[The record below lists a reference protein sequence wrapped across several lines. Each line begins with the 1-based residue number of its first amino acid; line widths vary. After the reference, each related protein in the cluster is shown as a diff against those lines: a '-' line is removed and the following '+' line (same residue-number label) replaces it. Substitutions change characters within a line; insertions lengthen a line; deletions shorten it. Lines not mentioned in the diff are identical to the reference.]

1 MARRLNELNIWLNGE
16 FVGVWRR
23 KGGREE
29 LKYDEAWVKSERGR
43 PLSLSLPFTPGNQM
57 LRGEVVQYYFDN
69 LLPDSHGIRERLA
82 NKFGANNASPFD
94 LLVELG
100 RDCVGAV
107 QLLKPGEVPED
118 VDTINCEPLEE
129 AKVADILRTTV
140 SGIPLSHGDRDGEL
154 RLSLAGAQEKTAL
167 LWHDE
172 QWCLPL
178 GVTPTTHILKL
189 PLGLV
194 GHMKVDMSESVEN
207 EWLCLKI
214 VEAFGLPVA
223 NCEMAQFE
231 DQKTLVVERFDR
243 KLASDGSWI
252 IRIPQ
257 EDMCQAKGIS
267 PLLKYQCDGGPGIA
281 DCMRVLDGS
290 LAALE
295 DKQIFFAAQI
305 IFWMLYATDGHAKN
319 FSIQHRSKD
328 KYELAPLYDVLSAL
342 PIIGK
347 KHGQIAEQKARLAMA
362 IRGSHNHYLINQI
375 QRRHFIKQAT
385 QFGFTTDVAN
395 SLIESVINKTEQ
407 VINEV
412 GAMLPEQ
419 FPYTVADR
427 IFNGLQKQS
436 NKLARNV
443 KLS

>member
-16 FVGVWRR
+16 FVGVWKRR
-23 KGGREE
+23 GGREE
-29 LKYDEAWVKSERGR
+29 LKYDEAWVESERGR

-57 LRGEVVQYYFDN
+57 FRGEVVQYYFDN
-69 LLPDSHGIRERLA
+69 LLPDSRDIRERLA
-82 NKFGANNASPFD
+82 NKFGANSTSPFD

-107 QLLKPGEVPED
+107 QLLKPGKVPEG
-118 VDTINCEPLEE
+118 VDTINCEPLDE
-129 AKVADILRTTV
+129 AKVADILRKTV
-140 SGIPLSHGDRDGEL
+140 SGNPLGHGGEDGEL

-194 GHMKVDMSESVEN
+194 GHMKADMNESVEN
-207 EWLCLKI
+207 EWLCSKI

-267 PLLKYQCDGGPGIA
+267 PLLKYQSDSGPGIA
-281 DCMRVLDGS
+281 DCMSVLDGS
-290 LAALE
+290 SEALA
-295 DKQIFFAAQI
+295 DKQIFFVAQI
-305 IFWMLYATDGHAKN
+305 IFWLLYATDGHAKN
-319 FSIQHRSKD
+319 FSIQHHSKD

-347 KHGQIAEQKARLAMA
+347 KHDQIAKQKAKLAMA
-362 IRGSHNHYLINQI
+362 IRGSRNYYLINQI

-385 QFGFTTDVAN
+385 QVGFTADVTN
-395 SLIESVINKTEQ
+395 SLIELVIERTEQ
-407 VINEV
+407 VINDV
-412 GAMLPEQ
+412 SAMLPEQ
-419 FPYTVADR
+419 FPSAVAER

-436 NKLARNV
+436 NKLVVQR
-443 KLS
+443 